1 MITIMRHIVNSEEM
15 KSLDS
20 RTIRRIGVPS
30 AVLMERAAFACA
42 EAVLHLS
49 GRTDEDLRKSAQ
61 REHPLRVL
69 CVCGSGNNG
78 GDGLACARILSL
90 KGADAA
96 VWFVGNPDHMT
107 EETARQMEICRRL
120 HIPEPESPD
129 PGAYDVI
136 VDAIFGIG
144 LCRPV
149 TGHYA
154 DVIRSINESGTPV
167 LAVDIPSGISADRG
181 HVMGCA
187 VKAACT
193 VTMQLL
199 KPGLL
204 FYPGCTYAGTVTAA
218 DIGVVDDTGPDDR
231 DSGLFAFEAGD
242 LARVI
247 PARPADG
254 NKGTFG
260 KVLVIAGSVNMA
272 GAACFSASAA
282 LHAGCGM
289 VRILTVRENREIL
302 QTLLP
307 EAMLATYDT
316 AEEAADAIDEYFDW
330 ADAICCG
337 PGMGAGE
344 RTRDIVLHV
353 LGTRGKPIVLDADA
367 LNCLHGDPES
377 LRSHDG
383 PLILT
388 PHIGEMARLTGMSI
402 REIKDDP
409 IGCASAFARENGVC
423 LVLKDARTVTA
434 VPEGPVYIN
443 LSGNDGMATAGSGDV
458 LTGITGAV
466 LARGTDPYLAGAAA
480 SFLHGLAGDAARER
494 NGAEYMTAGDIVR
507 GLRTVETE
515 VRK

>member
-15 KSLDS
+15 KSLDG

-49 GRTDEDLRKSAQ
+49 GRTDEEPDAGG
-61 REHPLRVL
+61 PLRVL
-69 CVCGSGNNG
+69 CVCGAGNNG
-78 GDGLACARILSL
+78 GDGMAVARILFL

-96 VWFVGNPDHMT
+96 ICFVGNPDHLT
-107 EETARQMEICRRL
+107 EETARQREICRRL
-120 HIPEPESPD
+120 HIPEIEHPD
-129 PGAYDVI
+129 MAGYDVI

-144 LCRPV
+144 LRCPV
-149 TGHYA
+149 TGRYA
-154 DVIRSINESGTPV
+154 DVIRRINDSGVRV

-181 HVMGCA
+181 QVMGCA

-204 FYPGCTYAGTVTAA
+204 LYPGCEYAGTIISA
-218 DIGVVDDTGPDDR
+218 DIGVVDDTDPWEG
-231 DSGLFAFEAGD
+231 DSGIFALDKRD
-242 LARVI
+242 LVRI
-247 PARPADG
+247 LPARPADG

-272 GAACFSASAA
+272 GAAFFSASGA

-316 AEEAADAIDEYFDW
+316 AEEAAEAMDEYFDW

-344 RTRDIVLHV
+344 RTRDIVLHL

-367 LNCLHGDPES
+367 LNSLHGDLES

-388 PHIGEMARLTGMSI
+388 PHVGEMTRLAGLSV
-402 REIKDDP
+402 REIKEDP
-409 IGCASAFARENGVC
+409 VGCAQAFARENGVC

-443 LSGNDGMATAGSGDV
+443 LSGNEGMATAGSGDA
-458 LTGITGAV
+458 LTGMTGAL
-466 LARGTDPYLAGAAA
+466 LARGCDPYLAGAAA
-480 SFLHGLAGDAARER
+480 SFLHGLAGDAARRE
-494 NGAEYMTAGDIVR
+494 NGAEYMTAGDIIR
-507 GLRTVETE
+507 GLRAVQTE

>member
-1 MITIMRHIVNSEEM
+1 MITTMRHIVNSEEM
-15 KSLDS
+15 KSLDG

-49 GRTDEDLRKSAQ
+49 ERTDEGTADAS
-61 REHPLRVL
+61 PLRVL

-78 GDGLACARILSL
+78 GDGFAAARILFL
-90 KGADAA
+90 KGVDAT
-96 VWFVGNPDHMT
+96 VWFVGNPDHLT
-107 EETARQMEICRRL
+107 EETARQRELCRRL
-120 HIPEPESPD
+120 KIPETDNPD
-129 PGAYDVI
+129 MTAYDVI

-144 LCRPV
+144 LSRPV
-149 TGHYA
+149 TGRYA
-154 DVIRSINESGTPV
+154 DVIRRINESGTRV

-181 HVMGCA
+181 CVMGCA
-187 VKAACT
+187 VKAAVT

-204 FYPGCTYAGTVTAA
+204 LYPGCGYAGTVIPA
-218 DIGVVDDTGPDDR
+218 DIGVVDDTDPWEG
-231 DSGLFAFEAGD
+231 DSGIFALEKKD
-242 LARVI
+242 LARI
-247 PARPADG
+247 LPARPADG

-272 GAACFSASAA
+272 GASCFSASGA
-282 LHAGCGM
+282 LHTGCGM

-307 EAMLATYDT
+307 EAMLATFDT
-316 AEEAADAIDEYFDW
+316 AEEAADAMDEYFDW

-344 RTRDIVLHV
+344 RTRDIVLHL

-367 LNCLHGDPES
+367 LNCLHGDLES

-388 PHIGEMARLTGMSI
+388 PHIGEMARLTGMSV
-402 REIKDDP
+402 REIKEDP
-409 IGCASAFARENGVC
+409 VGCASAFARENGVC

-443 LSGNDGMATAGSGDV
+443 LSGNEGMATAGSGDV
-458 LTGITGAV
+458 LTGITGAL
-466 LARGTDPYLAGAAA
+466 LARGCDPYLAGAAA
-480 SFLHGLAGDAARER
+480 AFLPGLAGDAARKE
-494 NGAEYMTAGDIVR
+494 NGAEYMTAGDIIR
-507 GLRTVETE
+507 GLRTVQTE
-515 VRK
+515 GRK